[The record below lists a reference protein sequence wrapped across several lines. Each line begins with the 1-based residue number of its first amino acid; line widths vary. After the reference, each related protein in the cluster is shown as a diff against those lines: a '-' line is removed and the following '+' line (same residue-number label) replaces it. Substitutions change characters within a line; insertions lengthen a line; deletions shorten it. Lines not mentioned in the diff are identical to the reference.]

1 MRGKTPKEKDLDSGD
16 IELAINRTL
25 ARFPIPKK
33 LNGVYDNYQ
42 LPILEV
48 LERYE
53 LERFNV
59 SEEKKGEDLFYLQ
72 IKLA

>member
-1 MRGKTPKEKDLDSGD
+1 M
-16 IELAINRTL
+16 
-25 ARFPIPKK
+25 K
-33 LNGVYDNYQ
+33 LEGVYDNYQ

-53 LERFNV
+53 LEIFEIV
-59 SEEKKGEDLFYLQ
+59 EEKKGEDLFYLQ